1 MSPLFEVRIRM
12 GGDPRALD
20 QFKAIQQELAK
31 LNHPACPEVDWVKI
45 ERACLDIFEQ
55 HGAELQTAVA
65 FVLARSHRAGLAGMG
80 EGLALLARLIE
91 EWPRLWPVQ
100 ASVRIDLLG
109 GLFAQLQPILR
120 TMHWGPDRVSGL
132 NYLAVEL
139 ARFESRLFEVAPVT
153 VAPLQSLRSLVD
165 LFMQRLSEQRIQA
178 VPVQHWASSPV
189 SAFVAPAVL
198 PPPLQNTYRL
208 VIEPQAKKRSF
219 LPWLLVMG
227 LVIALSGVGGWQY
240 WRAYHASQVLTPEP
254 IQLESLSLFAP
265 GSAQFKPDSTKS
277 LMSALVEIKTRP
289 GWLIMISGHADASGQ
304 VSSNLELSRARASA
318 VRDWLQQMG
327 DIPDSCF
334 VVRGAAAN
342 QPLTSNE
349 TTSGRATNRRVDIRL
364 LPASGACGEVDQAS
378 R

>member
-1 MSPLFEVRIRM
+1 
-12 GGDPRALD
+12 
-20 QFKAIQQELAK
+20 
-31 LNHPACPEVDWVKI
+31 
-45 ERACLDIFEQ
+45 
-55 HGAELQTAVA
+55 
-65 FVLARSHRAGLAGMG
+65 
-80 EGLALLARLIE
+80 
-91 EWPRLWPVQ
+91 
-100 ASVRIDLLG
+100 
-109 GLFAQLQPILR
+109 
-120 TMHWGPDRVSGL
+120 
-132 NYLAVEL
+132 
-139 ARFESRLFEVAPVT
+139 
-153 VAPLQSLRSLVD
+153 
-165 LFMQRLSEQRIQA
+165 
-178 VPVQHWASSPV
+178 
-189 SAFVAPAVL
+189 
-198 PPPLQNTYRL
+198 
-208 VIEPQAKKRSF
+208 
-219 LPWLLVMG
+219 MG

-240 WRAYHASQVLTPEP
+240 WRAYQASQVLSPEP